1 MQKNGREVFAE
12 LPAPNQV
19 GKKPTPNNI
28 KNMIIFVA
36 VVLKDVL
43 EQGRDYEWERPEKC
57 PRCNHFKVW
66 SHGFIQRFFDD
77 FFTCLSLKAYRCPNC
92 GCVITLRPDS
102 HFSRFQASKE
112 KIRDC
117 LYDRLNTDKWAQDIS
132 LSRQRH
138 WLNNLRRRIRALLTE
153 KWDRGEIA
161 AFDYF
166 VSQGQTPVSSSI

>member
-1 MQKNGREVFAE
+1 MGGKF
-12 LPAPNQV
+12 LPNFTAPNQV
-19 GKKPTPNNI
+19 GKKAHP
-28 KNMIIFVA
+28 KQCGNMITFVA
-36 VVLKDVL
+36 VVLKDVF

-57 PRCNHFKVW
+57 PRCNHYKVW

-117 LYDRLNTDKWAQDIS
+117 LYGRLNTGKWAQDLS

-153 KWDRGEIA
+153 KWDQGAIA
-161 AFDYF
+161 AFDYL
-166 VSQGQTPVSSSI
+166 VSIGQTPISSSM